1 MKLVRIRNIACFLVA
16 TMDGGKLNFGRQYDR
31 VYYKVS
37 TGAWKYGTGRYTTR
51 TETDKI
57 TIEKLEQYLREKQQ
71 AETSGKKD

>member
-31 VYYKVS
+31 VYYKVH
-37 TGAWKYGTGRYTTR
+37 TGEWKYGTGRYTTR

-57 TIEKLEQYLREKQQ
+57 TIEKLEQFLRAKQQ